1 MANSVVSLE
10 DLLIVLELVPVNLF
24 PDTDIIGPTSL
35 DAVNFITL
43 GIAKPSDYGDVLLEK
58 FTLYNGKLFE
68 TNGISV
74 YFASVTDLDPNKY
87 GVTETS
93 VMQAGDC
100 EGGCGD
106 FCVDDE
112 GYLISTKPLSNMP
125 PSFDADVVTNSGEYV
140 ADRVKFY
147 ACPNYEQSTF
157 GGGDYKIYSNGV
169 YNPSQCIPIYLGLKK
184 VTGIHFHQ
192 STNP

>member
-87 GVTETS
+87 GVTDTS

-112 GYLISTKPLSNMP
+112 GYLISTKPLSRCRLHSM
-125 PSFDADVVTNSGEYV
+125 
-140 ADRVKFY
+140 
-147 ACPNYEQSTF
+147 
-157 GGGDYKIYSNGV
+157 
-169 YNPSQCIPIYLGLKK
+169 LM
-184 VTGIHFHQ
+184 
-192 STNP
+192 